1 MNTTE
6 RQTMGCL
13 MILLG
18 WQLSVMNG
26 ELLAVYDLSAIWLAG
41 ISMIYSMFGFHL
53 IDHESEQIKIEILTE
68 NGRWVYE

>member
-13 MILLG
+13 MLLLG

-26 ELLAVYDLSAIWLAG
+26 ELLATYDLSAIWLAA
-41 ISMIYSMFGFHL
+41 ISMIYSMLGFYL
-53 IDHESEQIKIEILTE
+53 IEHESEQIQIEIKTE
-68 NGRWVYE
+68 NNRWVYE